1 MDPRRGQG
9 FGWTVAVAASSGRR
23 AEDPCPEVE
32 AAARHVESLWGSFF
46 PEAGGYAVSRASL
59 PGAGLRLAVR
69 RGDFCGEVEVG
80 RARPRA
86 ALLKVHG
93 RACSQRL
100 EIAERRAAR
109 AIDRLRVGGSVI
121 GVSLLLTWMC
131 QLFVYPPGFTIDMLF
146 LLGGLL
152 VVVVLI
158 IALAT
163 GANLG
168 AWLGEQFAALE
179 WGRAMAAVEGDA
191 ALRGDLQR
199 WRALVRSLAVY
210 REALAGA
217 GRRQPFRAM
226 IADP

>member
-1 MDPRRGQG
+1 MPL
-9 FGWTVAVAASSGRR
+9 SGPRR
-23 AEDPCPEVE
+23 AEDRSPEVE
-32 AAARHVESLWGSFF
+32 AAASHVESLWGSFF
-46 PEAGGYAVSRASL
+46 PERAGYEVSRASL

-86 ALLKVHG
+86 ALVKVHG
-93 RACSQRL
+93 RAGSRRI
-100 EIAERRAAR
+100 EVAERRAAR
-109 AIDRLRVGGSVI
+109 AIERLRVMGSVI
-121 GVSLLLTWMC
+121 GVGLLFAWLS
-131 QLFVYPPGFTIDMLF
+131 QLFVHPPGFTVDLFF

-152 VVVVLI
+152 VVVILI

-168 AWLGEQFAALE
+168 AWLGEQVAAAE
-179 WGRAMAAVEGDA
+179 WGRAMAAAEGDA

-217 GRRQPFRAM
+217 GRRQPFRS
-226 IADP
+226 IPEPSRDG